1 MGAGKRL
8 VKFGSG
14 GLLGAGIGT
23 AVTILFA
30 PQSGGEFTGR
40 VLDRIRQARLAG
52 AEAKVAKE
60 EELIR
65 KFRGDVNDPG
75 ALRDEEVKA
84 QAEAAEEV
92 AAIGRGTGTPD
103 PTAAP
108 RPEAVVDPAPVADG
122 AVVSPVSGSSPAQV
136 TPRGDR

>member
-14 GLLGAGIGT
+14 GLLGAGVGT
-23 AVTILFA
+23 AVAILFA
-30 PQSGGEFTGR
+30 PQSGDELTGR

-65 KFRGDVNDPG
+65 RFRGDVNDPG

-92 AAIGRGTGTPD
+92 AAIGRMTRTPD
-103 PTAAP
+103 PVVAT
-108 RPEAVVDPAPVADG
+108 RPVAVVDPAPAAG
-122 AVVSPVSGSSPAQV
+122 AGARPVSGPGTAEASP
-136 TPRGDR
+136 PGDR